1 MTNADDEM
9 SPSDRNLMKALAKAV
24 GPPQPPADL
33 VDRCAGLLAWIDVDS
48 ELAALLDQPV
58 AEAAG
63 TVRTAAEDAV
73 GRLPE
78 VAATTRSA
86 IEDANRQ
93 MRSGSDEMLSVG
105 SVLSFGFA
113 MGLLIGGAS
122 RILVAVAL
130 IPAAAMGLTLMDR
143 VSRRGR
149 PATRTSQGG

>member
-1 MTNADDEM
+1 MATSRTVDGTTSKTTSAASREET
-9 SPSDRNLMKALAKAV
+9 SRTAAV
-24 GPPQPPADL
+24 GDA
-33 VDRCAGLLAWIDVDS
+33 
-48 ELAALLDQPV
+48 V

-63 TVRTAAEDAV
+63 TVRGAAGDAV
-73 GRLPE
+73 ARLPE

-122 RILVAVAL
+122 RLLVAVAL

-149 PATRTSQGG
+149 PASRTVQGG

>member
-1 MTNADDEM
+1 MASSRTINGTTGKTTGTADET
-9 SPSDRNLMKALAKAV
+9 SRAAAV
-24 GPPQPPADL
+24 GD
-33 VDRCAGLLAWIDVDS
+33 
-48 ELAALLDQPV
+48 AA

-63 TVRTAAEDAV
+63 TVRAAAGDAV
-73 GRLPE
+73 ARLPE

-93 MRSGSDEMLSVG
+93 MRAGSDEMLSVG

-122 RILVAVAL
+122 RLLVAVAL

-143 VSRRGR
+143 VSRSRR
-149 PATRTSQGG
+149 TTTRTVQGG

>member
-1 MTNADDEM
+1 MTSSRTIDDN
-9 SPSDRNLMKALAKAV
+9 SAKGSKSAGIETETGRGAAV
-24 GPPQPPADL
+24 GNTVSD
-33 VDRCAGLLAWIDVDS
+33 
-48 ELAALLDQPV
+48 
-58 AEAAG
+58 AAG
-63 TVRTAAEDAV
+63 TVRGAAGDAV
-73 GRLPE
+73 ARLPE
-78 VAATTRSA
+78 MTATARSA

-122 RILVAVAL
+122 RLLVAVAL

-149 PATRTSQGG
+149 PGARTVQGG

>member
-1 MTNADDEM
+1 MASSRTINGTTGKTTGTADET
-9 SPSDRNLMKALAKAV
+9 SRTAAV
-24 GPPQPPADL
+24 GDA
-33 VDRCAGLLAWIDVDS
+33 
-48 ELAALLDQPV
+48 V

-63 TVRTAAEDAV
+63 TARGVAGDAV
-73 GRLPE
+73 ARLPE

-93 MRSGSDEMLSVG
+93 MRAGSDEMLSVG

-122 RILVAVAL
+122 RLLVAVAL

-143 VSRRGR
+143 VSRSRR
-149 PATRTSQGG
+149 STTRTLQGG